1 MEVTTWFSQDQLKGD
16 NSTELR
22 VKFIR
27 RLEEAVPVGE
37 DWFMIS
43 RLYIHHSCFPI
54 TLIYC
59 YNKICT
65 CSCKRL

>member
-1 MEVTTWFSQDQLKGD
+1 MEVSTWFVQDQLKGD

-37 DWFMIS
+37 D
-43 RLYIHHSCFPI
+43 
-54 TLIYC
+54 
-59 YNKICT
+59 
-65 CSCKRL
+65 